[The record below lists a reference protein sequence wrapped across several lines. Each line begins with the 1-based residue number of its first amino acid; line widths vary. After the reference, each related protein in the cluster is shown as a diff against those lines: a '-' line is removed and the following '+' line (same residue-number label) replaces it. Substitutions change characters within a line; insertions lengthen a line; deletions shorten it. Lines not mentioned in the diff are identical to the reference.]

1 MPAAME
7 SCRRSEP
14 GAVAAAGM
22 SVVASSFPYASHP
35 GVGLPPTPF
44 LWSSRLSREQRVGDP
59 ARAPRHRTRSAAKE
73 LAVVLDLC
81 HKAHHSLLSLA
92 GVDEPWLCH
101 RLVTMMAGC
110 GGNNAANTSTN
121 SGNSSSADTGSS
133 DAAATDEAA
142 QATEA
147 AASDA
152 SASDEGKVLN
162 IYCWNEEFKSR
173 VTDHYPGYTEVD
185 ATTGTIGDVTVKWN
199 ITPNDDN
206 AYQNNLDATLLKQAD
221 AAADDKIDIF
231 LVEADYALKYV
242 DTDYTMAVSDL
253 GITDSDLSKQ
263 YQYTKDVVTDSN
275 GVLKGVS
282 WQGCPGVLFYNR
294 DAAKAV
300 LGSDDPSEVQ
310 NYVKDWDT
318 FNDTAKKMKDA
329 GYTITSSANDTYR
342 VYSNNVTSK
351 WVVDGKIN
359 IDDNIMKWV
368 DDSKELVDAGETGTY
383 ELWSDDWKKGFYPEG
398 NVFCYFGP
406 AWLVNFSMAADT
418 EGSIGYN
425 GGWGATEGPQGFFW
439 GGTWI
444 CAANGTDNQ
453 SLVKD
458 IMLQMTTNDDVMK
471 EIIEKDDDFVNNQDV
486 IAEMADSSYSS
497 KILGGQNP
505 LGIYS
510 AGVSKLD
517 LSNLSAYDQGC
528 NEEFQNAMKNYF
540 EGTATKEEALDL
552 FYKAVVE
559 KYPELTY

>member
-1 MPAAME
+1 MLVAAM
-7 SCRRSEP
+7 
-14 GAVAAAGM
+14 GTA
-22 SVVASSFPYASHP
+22 
-35 GVGLPPTPF
+35 
-44 LWSSRLSREQRVGDP
+44 
-59 ARAPRHRTRSAAKE
+59 
-73 LAVVLDLC
+73 
-81 HKAHHSLLSLA
+81 LL
-92 GVDEPWLCH
+92 
-101 RLVTMMAGC
+101 AGC
-110 GGNNAANTSTN
+110 GGNTA
-121 SGNSSSADTGSS
+121 NSSTAETSNDTAKEDTAPVTETADT
-133 DAAATDEAA
+133 DAETAGTDAETAG
-142 QATEA
+142 T
-147 AASDA
+147 DA
-152 SASDEGKVLN
+152 ETGTSDEGKVLN

-173 VTDHYPGYTEVD
+173 LIDHYPGYTEVD

-206 AYQNNLDATLLKQAD
+206 AYQNNLDATLINQAAAPAD
-221 AAADDKIDIF
+221 AKLDLF

-242 DTDYTMAVSDL
+242 DTDYTMPIKDL
-253 GITDSDLSKQ
+253 GITDDDLSKQ
-263 YQYTKDVVTDSN
+263 YQYTKDIVTDSN
-275 GVLKGVS
+275 GVLKGLS

-294 DAAKAV
+294 DAAKEV
-300 LGSDDPSEVQ
+300 LGTDDPDKVQ
-310 NYVKDWDT
+310 ESVKDWDT
-318 FNDTAKKMKDA
+318 YNDTAKKMKDA
-329 GYTITSSANDTYR
+329 GYKMTASANDTYR

-351 WVVDGKIN
+351 WVDGNKIS

-368 DDSKELVDAGETGTY
+368 DDSKAQVDAGETGTCD
-383 ELWSDDWKKGFYPEG
+383 LWSDDWSKGFYPQG
-398 NVFCYFGP
+398 KVFCYFGP

-425 GGWGATEGPQGFFW
+425 GGWGAAQGPQGFFW

-444 CAANGTDNQ
+444 CAATGTDNP

-471 EIIEKDDDFVNNQDV
+471 DIIEKDDDFVNNQDV